1 MVCEADGNHRQT
13 LIFIVAESCDSI
25 ACPAKLRVFS
35 HVDVLSSFYSVRN
48 PHCLARR
55 GSPDDRSKSEDED
68 QADEDE
74 ADEDEDSTEVLLTE
88 DADEASIKEDSAED
102 ADEASIEED
111 SADEDED
118 STEVLLTE
126 DADEASIEQDS
137 RERVEDAVQSDPAG
151 NSCSQDSDCLSVVC
165 VTSMV
170 GYLKSAGYRLG
181 QQDITGFSS
190 KMCKP
195 KLHDFDID
203 ACTSASICLKLHA
216 GYFHLLFQV
225 WGHLQK

>member
-1 MVCEADGNHRQT
+1 M
-13 LIFIVAESCDSI
+13 
-25 ACPAKLRVFS
+25 
-35 HVDVLSSFYSVRN
+35 
-48 PHCLARR
+48 

-74 ADEDEDSTEVLLTE
+74 ADEDEDSTEVLLT
-88 DADEASIKEDSAED
+88 ED

-195 KLHDFDID
+195 KLHDFDIELIPLSSNYPEYAFIFEEARTKWLSVIKGLSRAIRFVD
-203 ACTSASICLKLHA
+203 GHKADKRISGVPNSNCSAL
-216 GYFHLLFQV
+216 
-225 WGHLQK
+225 